1 MPERGTIVVV
11 GAGIAGLATALLL
24 ARSGWPVTV
33 LERDGRGD
41 DPTAGADDGVRRGV
55 PQGRHTHGLLA
66 RLSAELRQRLPDVHD
81 ALLAAGAAELVLPGV
96 AGDNRVLL
104 ARRATLET
112 ALRTAAAAEPRI
124 VLGAGKTVT
133 GLVARRAEGE
143 AVVAPGG
150 AGSPHPTGVPTVTG
164 VRLDGGTTVT
174 GAAVLPAAVV
184 VVAAGRRSDVAS
196 WLAPLGVTLDE
207 ERRDHRL
214 VYLTR
219 WYRYERP
226 GEPPVE
232 PRVFGDVGF
241 CKYLAVPADGG
252 LLSVSFCLAADDDLR
267 AELTRPEAFDR
278 AVDVLPDPVGFLRVH
293 RGAPVG
299 AVHPMGG
306 LGNRLRRFADDAG
319 EPLVLGLHAVGDA
332 HTCTNPIHGRGCS
345 VALVQAGMLAD
356 AFAAHPGDARARAAA
371 YEAACRAEL
380 EPWYRLSVMAD
391 QPRRAMTAEM
401 RQASASLQALFGAV
415 VGGLVDE
422 PLLVDA
428 CSRVI
433 NMCTTPD
440 ALFAEPEVMARAAAL
455 LADAELLQRLQQV
468 PVSPSRAE
476 LLAAVGEGKGGA
488 GEGAAEGE
496 GGVGEDTAVG
506 ADGGGGAAAVGAA

>member
-1 MPERGTIVVV
+1 MMEHEPVVVV
-11 GAGIAGLATALLL
+11 GAGIAGLGVALLL
-24 ARSGWPVTV
+24 ARSGRRVVV
-33 LERDGRGD
+33 LERDGSGD
-41 DPTAGADDGVRRGV
+41 DPGAGVGEDGVRRGV

-66 RLSAELRQRLPDVHD
+66 RLSDELRVRLPDVHD
-81 ALLAAGAAELVLPGV
+81 ALLAAGAAELALPGV
-96 AGDNRVLL
+96 AGDFRVLL
-104 ARRATLET
+104 ARRATLEA
-112 ALRTAAAAEPRI
+112 ALRGAATAEPGLDLR
-124 VLGAGKTVT
+124 AGVTVT
-133 GLVARRAEGE
+133 GLVG
-143 AVVAPGG
+143 APGTPGGG
-150 AGSPHPTGVPTVTG
+150 AHAPVPTVTG
-164 VRLDGGTTVT
+164 VRLADGTLV
-174 GAAVLPAAVV
+174 PAAAV
-184 VVAAGRRSDVAS
+184 VVAAGRRSDVAA

-207 ERRDHRL
+207 ERRDHGL

-226 GEPPVE
+226 GEPPLE

-267 AELTRPEAFDR
+267 AQLVRPEAFDR
-278 AVDVLPDPVGFLRVH
+278 AVDTLPDPVGFLRVH
-293 RGAPVG
+293 RGEPVG

-306 LGNRLRRFADDAG
+306 LGNRLRRFTDGAG
-319 EPLVLGLHAVGDA
+319 EPRVLGLHAVGDA

-356 AFAAHPGDARARAAA
+356 AFGANPGDARARAAR
-371 YEAACRAEL
+371 YEGACRTEL

-391 QPRRAMTAEM
+391 QPRSAMSAEM
-401 RQASASLQALFGAV
+401 RQASVSLQALFGAV

-433 NMCTTPD
+433 NMCTTPE

-455 LADAELLQRLQQV
+455 LGDAELLDRLGRQ
-468 PVSPSRAE
+468 PPSPSRAE
-476 LLAAVGEGKGGA
+476 LQAAVRAVAGVAGSGA
-488 GEGAAEGE
+488 GVAGSGAGAAGAVA
-496 GGVGEDTAVG
+496 GVAGAVAG
-506 ADGGGGAAAVGAA
+506 HAGGGAEVA